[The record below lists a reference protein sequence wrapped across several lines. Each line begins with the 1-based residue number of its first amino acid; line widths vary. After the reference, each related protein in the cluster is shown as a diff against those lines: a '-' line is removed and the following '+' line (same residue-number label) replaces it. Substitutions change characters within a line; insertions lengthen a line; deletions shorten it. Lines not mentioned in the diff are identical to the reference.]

1 MRWSSEG
8 KWAIG
13 GFTLVLMLM
22 GTLSVTSHQNAAQL
36 VDSANQVRQ
45 TNELLDGLTD
55 ISAALAEAE
64 SRRWGYILFGDRK
77 ELDEYHA
84 AIKSLDGIFEQLR
97 QPLADTPIQKQRLD
111 RLENLIFERVT
122 LFQQSIETYQ
132 GRQSEIISTDPLIK
146 RTKENLGEI
155 RQIILDLETKE
166 EELLEIQ
173 VEEAQSNLQMRLLIE
188 PVGTVLTF
196 GILSSVFVVLYR
208 QMLRRQQ
215 AESLQRK
222 LVQEKEL
229 SELKLQ
235 LFSMVSHEFRTPLS
249 LILGSA
255 QLLGESIKH
264 QVEPTKLKN
273 LYRIQSSA
281 KMITQL
287 LSDILTLARAD
298 AGKLEYN
305 PEWVE
310 IQTFCLNLVEDFQLF
325 SDSKRSL
332 KFTQKGS
339 CVHAYVDEKLLYS
352 ILSNLLSN
360 ALKYSL
366 SDSTV
371 YFTLICEPEVVI
383 FQVRDEGIG
392 IPTEELSQLYE
403 PFSRG
408 SNAKEIMGTGLGL
421 AVVKKCLDLHGGA
434 ITASSELGAGTTFTV
449 SIPQALASKCTSLL
463 AGDEQHQS

>member
-13 GFTLVLMLM
+13 GFALVLMLM
-22 GTLSVTSHQNAAQL
+22 GTLSLTSHQNATQL

-45 TNELLDGLTD
+45 TNELLDVLTD

-64 SRRWGYILFGDRK
+64 SRRWGYILYGDRK

-84 AIKSLDGIFEQLR
+84 AVKRLDGSFEQLR

-111 RLENLIFERVT
+111 RLEDLIAERVR
-122 LFQQSIETYQ
+122 LLQQSMETSQ
-132 GRQSEIISTDPLIK
+132 GKQSEIVSTDPFIK
-146 RTKENLGEI
+146 RTKENLDEI
-155 RQIILDLETKE
+155 RQIISELETKE

-173 VEEAQSNLQMRLLIE
+173 VEEAQANLRMRMRLE
-188 PVGTVLTF
+188 PVATVLTF
-196 GILSSVFVVLYR
+196 GILSSVFVMLYR

-215 AESLQRK
+215 AEASQSK
-222 LVQEKEL
+222 LIQEKEL

-255 QLLGESIKH
+255 QLLAESIKH
-264 QVEPTKLKN
+264 QVEPAKLKN

-298 AGKLEYN
+298 AGKLEYS
-305 PEWVE
+305 PEWLE

-325 SDSKRSL
+325 SESKRAL

-360 ALKYSL
+360 AIKYSL
-366 SDSTV
+366 RDRTV
-371 YFTLICEPEVVI
+371 HFTLICEPELVI

-392 IPTEELSQLYE
+392 IPSETLAQLYE

-408 SNAKEIMGTGLGL
+408 SNAKEIPGTGLGL

-434 ITASSELGAGTTFTV
+434 ITVNSELGVGTTFTV
-449 SIPQALASKCTSLL
+449 SIPQRVAFTK
-463 AGDEQHQS
+463 H

>member
-13 GFTLVLMLM
+13 GFALVLMLM

-36 VDSANQVRQ
+36 VESANQVRQ
-45 TNELLDGLTD
+45 TNELLDVLTD
-55 ISAALAEAE
+55 ISAALTEAE

-77 ELDEYHA
+77 ELDEYNA
-84 AIKSLDGIFEQLR
+84 AVKSLDDIFDKLR

-111 RLENLIFERVT
+111 QLEDLISERVK

-132 GRQSEIISTDPLIK
+132 GRQSQIVSTDPLIK
-146 RTKENLGEI
+146 RTKENLDEI
-155 RQIILDLETKE
+155 RKIISELETKE

-173 VEEAQSNLQMRLLIE
+173 VEEAQANLQMRMLIE

-196 GILSSVFVVLYR
+196 GILSSVFVILYR

-215 AESLQRK
+215 AEAFQRK

-298 AGKLEYN
+298 AGKLEYSPN
-305 PEWVE
+305 WLEM
-310 IQTFCLNLVEDFQLF
+310 QTFCLNLVEDFQLF
-325 SDSKRSL
+325 SESKCSL
-332 KFTQKGS
+332 KFTDKGS

-360 ALKYSL
+360 AIKYSL
-366 SDSTV
+366 PDSPV
-371 YFTLICEPEVVI
+371 HFTLICEPERVS

-392 IPTEELSQLYE
+392 IPSENLAQLYE

-408 SNAKEIMGTGLGL
+408 SNAKAILGTGLGL
-421 AVVKKCLDLHGGA
+421 AVVKKCLDLQGGA
-434 ITASSELGAGTTFTV
+434 ITVNSELGVGTTFTV
-449 SIPQALASKCTSLL
+449 TIPQAIVST
-463 AGDEQHQS
+463 